1 MLHAERFSLIRI
13 NWLTKFF
20 VLGDVISFLLQSGGL
35 PTTLS
40 RRNDADATQVEALWQ
55 AVMVTTR

>member
-20 VLGDVISFLLQSGGL
+20 VLGDVISFLLQSGGQL
-35 PTTLS
+35 TLLL
-40 RRNDADATQVEALWQ
+40 RRTNADAAQAGASWQ

>member
-20 VLGDVISFLLQSGGL
+20 VLGDVISFLLQSGGQL
-35 PTTLS
+35 TLLS
-40 RRNDADATQVEALWQ
+40 WRTNADAKQVEALWQ